1 MKCKV
6 GRKVKITIIGLLII
20 ILFSLYSH
28 AGEKKIYSWKDKN
41 GVLVFSDT
49 PKPGAVEVKLTSQVL
64 SMPTTDTSVLNETK
78 PTAIKPFK
86 IEIASPENEQTIRE
100 NTGSVYV
107 NSRVT
112 PRFESDFKV
121 QLFVDGIAHAQPSA
135 TNTFALRNVDRGEH
149 SLQVKLFDP
158 AGKVIA
164 VSPSSLFFMH
174 RQSAL

>member
-1 MKCKV
+1 MQ
-6 GRKVKITIIGLLII
+6 GYKVKVTIFGLLII
-20 ILFSLYSH
+20 TLFSLYNH

-49 PKPGAVEVKLTSQVL
+49 PKPGAIEVKLTSQVL
-64 SMPTTDTSVLNETK
+64 SMPTTDTRILNETK
-78 PTAIKPFK
+78 PTTIKPFK
-86 IEIASPENEQTIRE
+86 IEIASPENEQTVRE
-100 NTGSVYV
+100 NSGSVYV
-107 NSRVT
+107 NTRVL

-121 QLFVDGIAHAQPSA
+121 QLFVDGIAHAKPSE

-158 AGKVIA
+158 KGKLIA
-164 VSPSSLFFMH
+164 VSPISIFFMH